1 MQEDTW
7 KSNHSHHSKS
17 SQSLE
22 GELEAEKEAEKE
34 AETTI
39 FTDTAGVVANRRH
52 SFRTSSNRNNNID
65 VNTSPAV
72 LSPTK
77 HLMELRA
84 GNSFSLSP
92 PQIPGQ
98 GHSQSLPGTPRLRR
112 SRSLL
117 TVTTATP
124 VTSSITRDMERE
136 RQDSARRASVGQ
148 KHPVVFI
155 GNAVSA
161 LIGLTLHAEKPGLMQ
176 KVVCISPCLRPLM
189 DNGLRLIIA
198 PMRFCGMG
206 AMLAKRENKSKAA
219 DKDKDK
225 EKEKEKEGRSAVS
238 KENIAFW
245 DDLW

>member
-1 MQEDTW
+1 M
-7 KSNHSHHSKS
+7 
-17 SQSLE
+17 
-22 GELEAEKEAEKE
+22 
-34 AETTI
+34 
-39 FTDTAGVVANRRH
+39 ANRRH
-52 SFRTSSNRNNNID
+52 SFRTSSNRKNNLDLNSS
-65 VNTSPAV
+65 TSTV

-77 HLMELRA
+77 QLMEMRSSS
-84 GNSFSLSP
+84 SFTLSP
-92 PQIPGQ
+92 PQMTGQ

-117 TVTTATP
+117 SVTPSTSTP
-124 VTSSITRDMERE
+124 ITSSITRDIERE
-136 RQDSARRASVGQ
+136 KQETARRASVGQ

-161 LIGLTLHAEKPGLMQ
+161 LVGLTLHAEKPGLMQ

-189 DNGLRLIIA
+189 DHGLRLIIA

-206 AMLAKRENKSKAA
+206 AMLAKRENKSKAV
-219 DKDKDK
+219 DK
-225 EKEKEKEGRSAVS
+225 EKEKEKEREGRSAVS

>member
-1 MQEDTW
+1 MT
-7 KSNHSHHSKS
+7 
-17 SQSLE
+17 
-22 GELEAEKEAEKE
+22 
-34 AETTI
+34 
-39 FTDTAGVVANRRH
+39 
-52 SFRTSSNRNNNID
+52 
-65 VNTSPAV
+65 
-72 LSPTK
+72 
-77 HLMELRA
+77 
-84 GNSFSLSP
+84 
-92 PQIPGQ
+92 GQ

-117 TVTTATP
+117 SVTPSINSSTP
-124 VTSSITRDMERE
+124 VTSSITRDIERE
-136 RQDSARRASVGQ
+136 KQETARRASVGQ

-161 LIGLTLHAEKPGLMQ
+161 LVGLTLHAEKPGLMQ

-189 DNGLRLIIA
+189 DHGLRLIIA

-219 DKDKDK
+219 DKEK
-225 EKEKEKEGRSAVS
+225 EKEKEREGRSAVS